1 MILGYS
7 SNAFKKHS
15 IFEAVEKI
23 GRLGFRGIEIMCK
36 RPHVHASDFGEE
48 EWHRLEACIEAKN
61 LKVINL
67 NCSTLFEDI
76 EGRDCPYRSSPCGW
90 RPTWDAGTFR
100 FRQGRLG
107 RT

>member
-36 RPHVHASDFGEE
+36 RPHVHAADFGEE
-48 EWHRLEACIEAKN
+48 EWPRLEACIEAKG

-67 NCSTLFEDI
+67 NCSTLFP
-76 EGRDCPYRSSPCGW
+76 RDHLPKDSK
-90 RPTWDAGTFR
+90 
-100 FRQGRLG
+100 RLPI
-107 RT
+107 R